1 MKLIRISSDDD
12 SAIFETQFNENINV
26 KPMSKIALS
35 SFSGNV
41 KPIQLQTFSDQI
53 TFNIDWA
60 TSNLLA
66 TVNIT
71 NGIYNRNNFFDL
83 LDQITN
89 GFNSKLVYNNTTNDE
104 NLLGGQWRATV
115 IDKRVSIHYEIGYN
129 DSDLDNFQVAS
140 TLNNTSDILGMN
152 TSEASTPLYSNSATS
167 KYNVSMGNGYLRAQ
181 IYNLVNDTS
190 APAGFIQQ
198 GFILGFSKTVLP
210 DSIPGNF
217 AQSNIDFGLG
227 IGWNG
232 SGFEFYIQQG
242 STIAGLGVNPVFNSI
257 GDTSNSFVEVMVNG
271 SKVQCY
277 YTNLANTR
285 VLLTEFAHNSADKL
299 WGFYCFHSNKNFA
312 SLKYYEWTT
321 DPFNN
326 PTTSHN
332 RDATNPNNLYINP
345 NNYTVKSLAFDDE
358 SPEFP
363 KFLGYKV
370 ENDQAGLLILESP
383 NTRGGYNFI
392 GNNLFYP
399 SINNRSF
406 ILELLSNNLESYDST
421 QKQRKSILSSVLS
434 SNQIDVIEKEPNII
448 FIDLNNKNELDMRNI
463 RMRLVDTD
471 YNNVELVG
479 KSVATI
485 LIADENEKS
494 F

>member
-53 TFNIDWA
+53 TYRIEWGA
-60 TSNLLA
+60 YSLSPTISIL
-66 TVNIT
+66 

-129 DSDLDNFQVAS
+129 QRRINNDFQLAS

-152 TSEASTPLYSNSATS
+152 TSEASTPLYTNSATS

-217 AQSNIDFGLG
+217 AQSNIDFALG
-227 IGWNG
+227 VGWNG
-232 SGFEFYIQQG
+232 SAFEFYIQQG

-326 PTTSHN
+326 PTTSHS

-345 NNYTVKSLAFDDE
+345 NNFTLKELVFTSQNV
-358 SPEFP
+358 P
-363 KFLGYKV
+363 KFLGYDI
-370 ENDQAGLLILESP
+370 EPDINGYRTLISP
-383 NTRGGYNFI
+383 LAPGGYNFI